1 MWVASVLRAT
11 SVDLNQQRIL
21 TMSVTVVITV
31 TILSPTAAWVG
42 LVQWVAVMVPSWSRL
57 HLEKWRQPLT
67 PSRRQHD
74 TTDGEELVFNLRPK
88 AHSTKSFSRKT
99 SCLFLLTVWTTYNI
113 QIPLH
118 SQLTLPNVAENIK
131 PLGSKP
137 ERAPSCLWQHSGPP
151 QPRTKPASLPAFLSS
166 PTSVSYINFTS
177 S

>member
-1 MWVASVLRAT
+1 MVLQKRAAAEDVGNEMSRST
-11 SVDLNQQRIL
+11 GRPHYTPETVSPQR
-21 TMSVTVVITV
+21 V
-31 TILSPTAAWVG
+31 
-42 LVQWVAVMVPSWSRL
+42 
-57 HLEKWRQPLT
+57 EKWRQPLT

-74 TTDGEELVFNLRPK
+74 TADGEELVFNLRLQ

-113 QIPLH
+113 QIQLH